1 MKVLIVL
8 LLSLTVVT
16 IAKRGFVRRRD
27 QQLWCS
33 FKLKFGKNYSSA
45 TEEKVSR
52 KIFLENNRSIRQH
65 NKAYVR
71 GEVTYKKALNQFS
84 DCREEDIIRQLATLK
99 VEESSNDDVVE
110 EPILRAGATTVIS
123 DPPDKWYCP
132 SPTDWPLRDQG
143 MCGACWAFSA
153 IASIEASYY
162 SKNKQWLDLS
172 EQQLTDCVYNTSGC
186 DGGWMGT
193 AYEYLRLQ
201 NGSCG
206 ETSYPYTG
214 NYKACAAAG
223 LARLVRL
230 NSVKSYYTVASD
242 DISIKQKIMQ
252 YGALAVAV
260 DCTDY
265 VQYGGGIY
273 STTRTYK
280 PNHAVAVCGWSS
292 NNTLSYWILRNSWGE
307 NWGHNGYIYVSA
319 ERNGTSPCTKGG
331 LFTNYVLYP
340 NIQ

>member
-1 MKVLIVL
+1 MKVVIVL

-27 QQLWCS
+27 QQLWSS
-33 FKLKFGKNYSSA
+33 FKLKFGKRYSSA
-45 TEEKVSR
+45 AEEEGSR
-52 KIFLENNRSIRQH
+52 KIFLENDRAIRQH

-71 GEVTYKKALNQFS
+71 GEVPYKKALNHFS
-84 DCREEDIIRQLATLK
+84 DRREKDIIRQLATLK
-99 VEESSNDDVVE
+99 VEESSNEDNVE
-110 EPILRAGATTVIS
+110 EPILRSGATTVI
-123 DPPDKWYCP
+123 PDKWDCP
-132 SPTDWPLRDQG
+132 STTDWPLRDQG

-153 IASIEASYY
+153 LASIEASYFK
-162 SKNKQWLDLS
+162 KNKQWLDLS
-172 EQQLTDCVYNTSGC
+172 EQQLTDCVYNTTGC

-193 AYEYLRLQ
+193 AYEYLRLK

-206 ETSYPYTG
+206 ETSHRYTG

-242 DISIKQKIMQ
+242 DFSIKQKIMQ

-260 DCTDY
+260 DCSDY
-265 VQYGGGIY
+265 VQYGGDVY

-280 PNHAVAVCGWSS
+280 PNHAVAVCGWGSK
-292 NNTLSYWILRNSWGE
+292 NGLSYWMLRNSWSE
-307 NWGHNGYIYVSA
+307 YWGDKGYIYVSA

-340 NIQ
+340 VIQ